1 MASKMWKTQTSMT
14 SRRNFDGWELRLEGL
29 RKGFFGRRR
38 LEVAG
43 EDSKWQAKTRSGRR
57 RLEVAG
63 EGSKFG
69 GGVDPAAS
77 TRLMSDWPMTST

>member
-1 MASKMWKTQTSMT
+1 MENAD
-14 SRRNFDGWELRLEGL
+14 FDDLAKELRWLGAPTRRSSEGL
-29 RKGFFGRRR
+29 
-38 LEVAG
+38 L
-43 EDSKWQAKTRSGRR
+43 WQAKTRSGRR